1 MYMKKV
7 LNEDSAKHYSESII
21 RIFEIILNDK
31 LKKMYY
37 WFHKFEINKLGKSA
51 IQGSPYMFIAG
62 DIYVD
67 EDWGGFQW
75 REYQDSTPMTY
86 PGDELSFSDIVGED
100 LSRELRETFFKT
112 IGAIT
117 GDKFRYTSFSWINTH
132 FVEPKNDLQ
141 EQRIIEEEGEEKKMN
156 MSLRRRL
163 TMLNHEVES
172 RIGKGFYAP
181 NGVCKFENE
190 DELFDV
196 ITQSAIDEIYWNHFA
211 HIPNGLKEWNIIHS
225 EMEEYVEKKYGDEIR
240 NYYVE
245 TCYPKKGEMREEEL
259 TEKCWKGYTQKGMKT
274 MFGKRYPNCVKKTK
288 K

>member
-1 MYMKKV
+1 MKKV
-7 LNEDSAKHYSESII
+7 LNEDSAKNFSESII
-21 RIFEIILNDK
+21 RIFEGILNVS
-31 LKKMYY
+31 LKKKYS
-37 WFHKFEINKLGKSA
+37 WFHKFEIKKLGKSA

-67 EDWGGFQW
+67 EDWGMTQW
-75 REYQDSTPMTY
+75 AEYHPSTPMTY
-86 PGDELSFSDIVGED
+86 PGDELSFSDIIGGE
-100 LSRELRETFFKT
+100 LSKGLQKTLFKL

-117 GDKFRYTSFSWINTH
+117 GTKFRYTSFSWINTH
-132 FVEPKNDLQ
+132 LVKSDNDLQ
-141 EQRIIEEEGEEKKMN
+141 EQRIIEEEGEEKKMTII
-156 MSLRRRL
+156 LRRRL

-181 NGVCKFENE
+181 NNIGKYENE
-190 DELFDV
+190 DELLDV
-196 ITQSAIDEIYWNHFA
+196 IMEAAIDSTYWNYFGN
-211 HIPNGLKEWNIIHS
+211 IDDNSKEWVKLYN
-225 EMEEYVEKKYGDEIR
+225 EMVQYIMDKYGDEIR

-274 MFGKRYPNCVKKTK
+274 MFGKRYPNCIKKTK

>member
-1 MYMKKV
+1 MGKV
-7 LNEDSAKHYSESII
+7 LTENKGNYFDESV
-21 RIFEIILNDK
+21 RNIFEIILNAK

-37 WFHKFEINKLGKSA
+37 WFHKIEIKRIAYSSIDGQPYFA
-51 IQGSPYMFIAG
+51 ING

-75 REYQDSTPMTY
+75 REYQGQKPMTY
-86 PGDELSFSDIVGED
+86 PGDELSFGEIIGED
-100 LSRELRETFFKT
+100 LSRELQETLFKI

-117 GDKFRYTSFSWINTH
+117 GKKFRYTSFSWIDTH
-132 FVEPKNDLQ
+132 LVEPKNDLQ
-141 EQRIIEEEGEEKKMN
+141 EQKIIEEEGEEKKMS
-156 MSLRRRL
+156 MALRRRL
-163 TMLNHEVES
+163 SMLNYEVES

-181 NGVCKFENE
+181 NQVCKFENE
-190 DELFDV
+190 DELLDV

-211 HIPNGLKEWNIIHS
+211 HIENGLKEWNIIHS
-225 EMEEYVEKKYGDEIR
+225 EMEEYIEKKYGDEIR

-245 TCYPKKGEMREEEL
+245 TCYQKKGEMREEEL

>member
-1 MYMKKV
+1 MKKV
-7 LNEDSAKHYSESII
+7 LNEDSAKNFSESII
-21 RIFEIILNDK
+21 RIFEGILNVS
-31 LKKMYY
+31 LKKKYS
-37 WFHKFEINKLGKSA
+37 WFHKFEIKKLGKSA

-67 EDWGGFQW
+67 EDWGMTQW
-75 REYQDSTPMTY
+75 AEYHPSTPMTY
-86 PGDELSFSDIVGED
+86 PGDELTFSDIIGGE
-100 LSRELRETFFKT
+100 LSKGLQKTLFKL

-117 GDKFRYTSFSWINTH
+117 GTKFRYTSFSWINTH
-132 FVEPKNDLQ
+132 LVKSDNDLQ

-156 MSLRRRL
+156 ITLRRRL

-211 HIPNGLKEWNIIHS
+211 HIPNGLKEWNVIHS

-274 MFGKRYPNCVKKTK
+274 MFGKRYPNCIKKTK